1 MGINGTTLT
10 KTTPKHSCLKEVV
23 HELVVILRRNR
34 QVEAQHGELGPEG
47 VDPCIL
53 VAQILEDVMLVG
65 DFL

>member
-1 MGINGTTLT
+1 M
-10 KTTPKHSCLKEVV
+10 
-23 HELVVILRRNR
+23 HELIVILRRNW